1 MSMLLLYTAFSFLV
15 ELYTEKKN
23 HNVYLKRFQ
32 RIYLLEDLI
41 FNTIFFF
48 YKHYKAFTNFLL
60 LLQIC
65 SHLLQI
71 SSSFYFMLPPITHL
85 KQCIYF
91 KIYVSWVKTTFS
103 PSKNLITPSRISLVL
118 IP

>member
-15 ELYTEKKN
+15 ELYIEKKI

-48 YKHYKAFTNFLL
+48 YKHYKCLQTLQSFYKFLASFTNLLTSFTNFFFIL
-60 LLQIC
+60 
-65 SHLLQI
+65 
-71 SSSFYFMLPPITHL
+71 FYAPRPHHPPQAMYL
-85 KQCIYF
+85 F
-91 KIYVSWVKTTFS
+91 
-103 PSKNLITPSRISLVL
+103 
-118 IP
+118 

>member
-1 MSMLLLYTAFSFLV
+1 MLLLYTAFSFLV
-15 ELYTEKKN
+15 ELYTEKKF

-41 FNTIFFF
+41 FNTIFF
-48 YKHYKAFTNFLL
+48 TNVS
-60 LLQIC
+60 Q
-65 SHLLQI
+65 LLQI
-71 SSSFYFMLPPITHL
+71 SCFFYKFTHIFYKFLLHSILCPIPPITHP

-103 PSKNLITPSRISLVL
+103 PSKNFITPSRISLVL